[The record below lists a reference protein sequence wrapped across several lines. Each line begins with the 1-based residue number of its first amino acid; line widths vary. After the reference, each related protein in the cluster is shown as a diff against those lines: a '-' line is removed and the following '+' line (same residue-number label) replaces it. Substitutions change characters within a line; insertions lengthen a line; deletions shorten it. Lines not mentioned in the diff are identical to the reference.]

1 MQLNITP
8 EIFNDFLKQSDTWLA
23 FTVILGILF
32 LVIICLFIFLRKVVR
47 SSVILMTILFLV
59 QRIQIAIAL
68 IEEGSKAVGTM
79 FSSLFFPI
87 IPYLFQLVSK
97 VVRH

>member
-1 MQLNITP
+1 M
-8 EIFNDFLKQSDTWLA
+8 
-23 FTVILGILF
+23 
-32 LVIICLFIFLRKVVR
+32 IFL
-47 SSVILMTILFLV
+47 

-79 FSSLFFPI
+79 FSSLLFPI

-97 VVRH
+97 KLSSETETETETETQ

>member
-1 MQLNITP
+1 MFFKL
-8 EIFNDFLKQSDTWLA
+8 FFFL
-23 FTVILGILF
+23 
-32 LVIICLFIFLRKVVR
+32 
-47 SSVILMTILFLV
+47 

-97 VVRH
+97 VVPH